1 MLRAGCLARVRQRT
15 VMASYSV
22 RLRPYTF
29 YARLPRGVTNVD
41 LVKVLVQRFSKNEL
55 SGVQDFSGGRFEV
68 VFKTKQAVER
78 FLIDPVVEVGEEKF
92 RFEYRGSRSKVV
104 RVFQYPLEE
113 PDEELRKILSQY
125 GQVHGMQRETIP
137 GFADFVSGTRRIR
150 MDMVTPVPNLIKVL
164 DRYVARFEY
173 DGVVHQCVRCGG
185 TGHYAAACTTPKC
198 SRCDQY
204 GHETC
209 EAPCALCQGDHARS
223 QCRVKSFAAAVAG
236 TKPAGA
242 EASEIKGQEGTNS
255 AVSEPVA
262 IAAASDEAGSNADDA
277 GRKEETSSVGGA
289 SIEAQKSEE
298 NAAPAADALEQT
310 TRPEQTPAEPP
321 AIVAPEAAPSL
332 AAAVPP
338 AVDGETA
345 SPSTPIPKQKKKGRK
360 AKRKLFEEKKQQ
372 SRRGLLKAVESEL
385 ESETESPLRRK
396 RVVGSGTEPTENED
410 VEFSSAEEESGMES
424 EENRK

>member
-1 MLRAGCLARVRQRT
+1 M
-15 VMASYSV
+15 
-22 RLRPYTF
+22 
-29 YARLPRGVTNVD
+29 
-41 LVKVLVQRFSKNEL
+41 VKVLVQRFSKNEL

-396 RVVGSGTEPTENED
+396 RVVGSGTEPIENED